1 MLNTRRRT
9 FRSFLEHLTAS
20 PCRRIVR
27 PMGATATYISKAR
40 VKQLAQRSDLWGAWL
55 TFHVWAVIIAAMAM
69 FIYLPNPVTFLLAF
83 LLIGSRQH
91 GMAILMH
98 DAAHGVLFKTK
109 ALNEFVGKYLLG
121 APYGGDLAG
130 YRKYH
135 LKHHRYTQSQD
146 DPDLP
151 LSAKFPISKA
161 SLRRKL
167 FRDLTGQ
174 TFLRLRLATLKMKQG
189 QKLNIEGSD
198 AFQKSSPW
206 PYVITNTII
215 FGALAATGHWWIYFA
230 LWLAPLMTWFFVV
243 LRLRNI
249 TEHAMTSF
257 DDNPLTH
264 ARTTYTNIFEKIF
277 FGPYWVNFHVEHHAY
292 MFVPCYRLKALHKE
306 MIGHHGDMQI
316 DHGYGAVLKAATTA

>member
-1 MLNTRRRT
+1 M
-9 FRSFLEHLTAS
+9 S
-20 PCRRIVR
+20 PKVS
-27 PMGATATYISKAR
+27 YIPADKVKA
-40 VKQLAQRSDLWGAWL
+40 LAQRSDLWGAWL
-55 TFHVWAVIIAAMAM
+55 TFHVWAVIIGAMAM
-69 FIYLPNPVTFLLAF
+69 FIIVPNPITFILAF
-83 LLIGSRQH
+83 LIIGSRQH

-109 ALNEFVGKYLLG
+109 SLNEFAGKWVLG

-135 LKHHRYTQSQD
+135 LKHHRYAQSEL

-167 FRDLTGQ
+167 LRDITGQ
-174 TFLRLRLATLKMKQG
+174 TFLRLRLATLKIKSG
-189 QKLNIEGSD
+189 EKLDIEGSD

-206 PYVITNTII
+206 PYLITNAVILGTLTLL
-215 FGALAATGHWWIYFA
+215 GYWWVYFA
-230 LWLAPLMTWFFVV
+230 LWLAPLMTWFFAV

-257 DDNPLTH
+257 DNNPLTH
-264 ARTTYTNIFEKIF
+264 ARTTYTNILEKVF
-277 FGPYWVNFHVEHHAY
+277 LGPYWVNYHVEHHAY
-292 MFVPCYRLKALHKE
+292 MFVPCYQLKALHKE
-306 MIGHHGDMQI
+306 MIGHHGKMKI
-316 DHGYGAVLKAATTA
+316 DKGYGSVLRAATTG

>member
-1 MLNTRRRT
+1 
-9 FRSFLEHLTAS
+9 
-20 PCRRIVR
+20 
-27 PMGATATYISKAR
+27 MGDTTNYISKVQ
-40 VKQLAQRSDLWGAWL
+40 VKKLAKRSDLWGAWL
-55 TFHVWAVIIAAMAM
+55 TLHVWAVIIGAMTM
-69 FIYLPNPVTFLLAF
+69 FIIVPNPLTFFFAF

-109 ALNEFVGKYLLG
+109 ALNELVGKWLLG

-135 LKHHRYTQSQD
+135 LKHHRYAQSEL

-151 LSAKFPISKA
+151 LSSKFPISKA

-167 FRDLTGQ
+167 IRDITGQ

-189 QKLNIEGSD
+189 EKPDIEGSD

-206 PYVITNTII
+206 PYLMTNALI
-215 FGALAATGHWWIYFA
+215 FGVLFAIGHWWVYFA
-230 LWLAPLMTWFFVV
+230 LWFAPLITWFFAV

-249 TEHAMTSF
+249 TEHAMTTY

-264 ARTTYTNIFEKIF
+264 ARTTYTNIFEKIL
-277 FGPYWVNFHVEHHAY
+277 FGPYWVNYHVEHHAY
-292 MFVPCYRLKALHKE
+292 MYVPCYRLKALHKE
-306 MIGHHGDMQI
+306 MIGHHDKMEI
-316 DHGYGAVLKAATTA
+316 KRGYMSVLKAATTT